1 MAARRSGKDHRAV
14 TTADLAGVVLAA
26 GLGTRLRPLTELI
39 PKPLCPVANVP
50 LVDLAIAHVH
60 TATDDVAVNVH
71 HHRERML
78 AHLDGRVHLSIEE
91 PEPLGTAGALGRL
104 KPWIDGRPTLVHN
117 GDAWH
122 PPADLATTFVD
133 GWDGERI
140 RLLVVV
146 PARPGLEDF
155 GDATFAGVSL
165 LPWRDVE
172 RLRAEPTGLWEE
184 SWRQAKAD
192 GRLELVRYDGP
203 WYDTGTPSTYLAANL
218 AASGGASVIAPDA
231 VVDPT
236 AVVERSVVWPGAT
249 VHADEHLVEVIRA
262 AGDLTVEAPQS

>member
-50 LVDLAIAHVH
+50 LVDLAIAHVR

-71 HHRERML
+71 HHRDRMV

-122 PPADLATTFVD
+122 PPVDLATTFVD

-172 RLRAEPTGLWEE
+172 RLRAEPSGLWEE

-231 VVDPT
+231 VVDQT

-249 VHADEHLVEVIRA
+249 VHADEHLVEAIRA